1 MLGSDHGEEHHQAP
15 VQGGTH
21 HMKSNLA
28 EK

>member
-1 MLGSDHGEEHHQAP
+1 MLGSDSVEEHHKAP
-15 VQGGTH
+15 VQVGTH